1 MATTATAT
9 SVPASAA
16 AANEK
21 TLTEALA
28 AASISDEPKKED
40 ADKKDEELEEGEIKE
55 EEDDG
60 SPKTIFHDA
69 RRFNIKHPLSSK
81 WTLYF
86 DSPQSK
92 ALPKTPQTSL
102 TAPGGHSGGWL
113 DDIRKVIEFDSV
125 EEFWG
130 VYHNIVSP
138 SQLPGKANYYLF
150 KNGIIPAWE
159 DPQNKN
165 GGKWAI
171 QVPRDKSKATIDKA
185 WLYTML
191 AAIGETFETPLDG
204 SVPENSDLVTGVL
217 VSSRPGFYRISIWTR
232 DAPDVNA
239 PETDPLMKR
248 IMTIGRHFKVSVLSY
263 ELDQKLVT
271 GGFQTEVTFESHK
284 DSERKGNKN
293 KVGVDLCA

>member
-1 MATTATAT
+1 M
-9 SVPASAA
+9 S
-16 AANEK
+16 
-21 TLTEALA
+21 
-28 AASISDEPKKED
+28 
-40 ADKKDEELEEGEIKE
+40 
-55 EEDDG
+55 
-60 SPKTIFHDA
+60 SPTQ
-69 RRFNIKHPLSSK
+69 HPLSSK

-185 WLYTML
+185 WLYTVSGVWL
-191 AAIGETFETPLDG
+191 WGCEAVG
-204 SVPENSDLVTGVL
+204 SCIDVARCSLPSARP
-217 VSSRPGFYRISIWTR
+217 SRLPWTAR
-232 DAPDVNA
+232 FPR
-239 PETDPLMKR
+239 TR
-248 IMTIGRHFKVSVLSY
+248 TS
-263 ELDQKLVT
+263 
-271 GGFQTEVTFESHK
+271 
-284 DSERKGNKN
+284 
-293 KVGVDLCA
+293 